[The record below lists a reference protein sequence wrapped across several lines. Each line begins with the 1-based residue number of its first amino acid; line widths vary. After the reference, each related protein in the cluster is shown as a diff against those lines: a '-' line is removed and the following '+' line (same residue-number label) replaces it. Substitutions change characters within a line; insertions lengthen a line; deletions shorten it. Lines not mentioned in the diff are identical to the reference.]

1 MEIIHINNKKEG
13 EFKAMD
19 NEFVAG
25 KITYNWINE
34 NCFEIDH
41 TIVDENYS
49 GKGIGKRLVVEAVAY
64 AKENNLKIKPL
75 CPFVSALFDRIGEF
89 EDIRFKINS

>member
-1 MEIIHINNKKEG
+1 MEIIHINNKKKG

-49 GKGIGKRLVVEAVAY
+49 GKGIGKRLVVAAVEY
-64 AKENNLKIKPL
+64 ARENNKKIKPL
-75 CPFVSALFDRIGEF
+75 CPFVISLFEKIKEF
-89 EDIRFKINS
+89 EDIRCKVN